1 MFHYCLKNITGAK
14 MNRAQHID
22 RLKEKL
28 SFSWRDGNLLL
39 LALTHGSYAYENRP
53 QEIEDNQ
60 RLEFLGDAVL
70 ELGVSTYLYRT
81 FPHCSEGELTRL
93 RAALV
98 CESSLARVARELGL
112 GDCLFM
118 SRGEEKSGGRERPS
132 ILADA
137 FEALLGAIYLDQQ
150 NLEITRSFIL
160 AYLEPV
166 LQDVLEGRVTRD
178 YKTELQEILQQKTP
192 NPLNYAIIDEK
203 GPDHD
208 KVFTAA
214 VYYMQKEIG
223 RGVGHSKKEA
233 EQKAARLALEN
244 LGLSRKNFKRQG

>member
-1 MFHYCLKNITGAK
+1 
-14 MNRAQHID
+14 MNREQNIA

-28 SFSWRDGNLLL
+28 NFSWRDGNLLF

-70 ELGVSTYLYRT
+70 ELVVSAYLYEA
-81 FPHCSEGELTRL
+81 FPDYSEGELTRL

-98 CESSLARVARELGL
+98 CESSLVRVARELGL

-137 FEALLGAIYLDQQ
+137 FEALLGAVYLDQ
-150 NLEITRSFIL
+150 NLEITRSLIL

-166 LQDVLEGRVTRD
+166 LKDVLEGRLTRD

-192 NPLNYAIIDEK
+192 NPVNYAIIDEK
-203 GPDHD
+203 GPDHS
-208 KVFTAA
+208 KMFTAA

-244 LGLSRKNFKRQG
+244 LGLSRRKFRGQG

>member
-1 MFHYCLKNITGAK
+1 MLHYYLKNIIGDK
-14 MNRAQHID
+14 MNRERNIT

-28 SFSWRDGNLLL
+28 KFSWRDENLLL

-70 ELGVSTYLYRT
+70 ELVISTFLFKN
-81 FPHCSEGELTRL
+81 FPYYSEGELTRL

-98 CESSLARVARELGL
+98 CESSLVRVARKLEL

-137 FEALLGAIYLDQQ
+137 FEALLGAIYLDQ
-150 NLEITRSFIL
+150 NLEATKDLIL
-160 AYLEPV
+160 SNLGPV
-166 LQDVLEGRVTRD
+166 LQDVLEGRLTRD

-192 NPLNYAIIDEK
+192 NPLNYIIIDEK

-233 EQKAARLALEN
+233 EQKAACLALEN
-244 LGLSRKNFKRQG
+244 LGLNRKKSKGQGN